1 MNRNIETI
9 NKKFDRKLVGN
20 AKMRRLVCETL
31 LYFPRKTVDFIT
43 KNVWFVSSFED
54 SWGFVLRGDEL
65 VKGKFLVFLG
75 DELFEQ
81 ESSAQHYTIA
91 HEIGHVILGHR
102 NSIIERQ
109 LKTEV
114 DKQEKE
120 AHLFALK
127 YLNVRN

>member
-1 MNRNIETI
+1 MDRNIEVI

-81 ESSAQHYTIA
+81 DSYAQHYTIA

-102 NSIIERQ
+102 NSIIEKQ
-109 LKTEV
+109 SKAEV
-114 DKQEKE
+114 DSQERE
-120 AHLFALK
+120 AHQFALK
-127 YLNVRN
+127 YIHTKN

>member
-81 ESSAQHYTIA
+81 EPSA
-91 HEIGHVILGHR
+91 
-102 NSIIERQ
+102 
-109 LKTEV
+109 
-114 DKQEKE
+114 
-120 AHLFALK
+120 
-127 YLNVRN
+127 

>member
-81 ESSAQHYTIA
+81 ESSTQHYTIA
-91 HEIGHVILGHR
+91 HEIGHVVLGHR
-102 NSIIERQ
+102 NSIIEKQ
-109 LKTEV
+109 SKAEV
-114 DKQEKE
+114 DSQERE
-120 AHLFALK
+120 AHQFALK
-127 YLNVRN
+127 YIHTKN

>member
-91 HEIGHVILGHR
+91 HEIGHVVLGHR
-102 NSIIERQ
+102 NSIIEKQ
-109 LKTEV
+109 SKAEV
-114 DKQEKE
+114 DSQERE
-120 AHLFALK
+120 AHQFALK
-127 YLNVRN
+127 YIHNKN

>member
-81 ESSAQHYTIA
+81 DSYAQHYTIA
-91 HEIGHVILGHR
+91 HEIGHVVLGHR
-102 NSIIERQ
+102 NSIIEKQ
-109 LKTEV
+109 SKAEV
-114 DKQEKE
+114 DSQERE
-120 AHLFALK
+120 AHQFALK
-127 YLNVRN
+127 YIHTKN